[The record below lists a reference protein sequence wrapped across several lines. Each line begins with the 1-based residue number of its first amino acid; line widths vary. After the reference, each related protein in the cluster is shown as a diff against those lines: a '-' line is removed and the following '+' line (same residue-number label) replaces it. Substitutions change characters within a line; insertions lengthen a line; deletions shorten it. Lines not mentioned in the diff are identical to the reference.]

1 MRGNRPTIAMI
12 GCGLIAERSH
22 LPALAKH
29 CGLLDKAVLVD
40 PDESRT
46 ARLAQQFGVPRRASD
61 VSAVIGDIDAAIVA
75 VPPALHHP
83 ICLELLSRGVHVLCE
98 KPLADTSVHAAEMI
112 RHAAH
117 HGATLCV
124 NQTRRLYPAY
134 ATIRELLAD
143 GTLGTLNEV
152 RYDEGFEFNWPAA
165 SGFHFRS
172 GARGVLL
179 DTGIHALDIICWW
192 LGGKPTLVSSENDS
206 FGGPEAMARLRLR
219 LVDCRAEL
227 RLSWLGRLEN
237 RFSVIG
243 DLGTISG
250 RIDVW
255 DRVNID
261 YRNGRRELI
270 RLRGC
275 ETSYMQFG
283 ERVVHNFLDV
293 IAGRAAPLV
302 TATDVLPAL
311 ELVDQAYRSANRL
324 PLPWLQPQ
332 EEACYA

>member
-1 MRGNRPTIAMI
+1 
-12 GCGLIAERSH
+12 
-22 LPALAKH
+22 
-29 CGLLDKAVLVD
+29 
-40 PDESRT
+40 
-46 ARLAQQFGVPRRASD
+46 
-61 VSAVIGDIDAAIVA
+61 
-75 VPPALHHP
+75 
-83 ICLELLSRGVHVLCE
+83 
-98 KPLADTSVHAAEMI
+98 
-112 RHAAH
+112 
-117 HGATLCV
+117 
-124 NQTRRLYPAY
+124 
-134 ATIRELLAD
+134 
-143 GTLGTLNEV
+143 
-152 RYDEGFEFNWPAA
+152 
-165 SGFHFRS
+165 
-172 GARGVLL
+172 
-179 DTGIHALDIICWW
+179 
-192 LGGKPTLVSSENDS
+192 
-206 FGGPEAMARLRLR
+206 MARLRLR